1 MGRLNGRDRSF
12 QKGNRGVHRIAR
24 APEGASVVINH
35 AGSAHAVVT
44 RITERAGTAIA
55 VHGNACGA
63 MRRNFTVRLFR
74 ENAKPAWQPTKSRV
88 DSTAKRDSNA
98 QTKSPQSGQYRKYKP
113 TIRMLWAAPRYLGSF
128 RTIDCDSVAFFLLP

>member
-12 QKGNRGVHRIAR
+12 QKGNRGVHRIPR
-24 APEGASVVINH
+24 APEEASLVINH

-55 VHGNACGA
+55 VHGNVCGA

-74 ENAKPAWQPTKSRV
+74 ANAKPAWQPTS
-88 DSTAKRDSNA
+88 
-98 QTKSPQSGQYRKYKP
+98 
-113 TIRMLWAAPRYLGSF
+113 LGS
-128 RTIDCDSVAFFLLP
+128 IPLPKEIQRLRPSPHSRASTESINQLFGCCAQRRDT